1 MKRFQLLF
9 LLLAL
14 PMALQAA
21 DLINTLVVQTKN
33 GTQHRFVLI
42 SEKPQITFEGTNLVV
57 TCTKAEASA
66 TFALADVARFVYE
79 KEEATGINEL
89 TTPDAAVSFEGGMLV
104 ISQIKNG
111 ETVCVY
117 SADGRLQQ
125 TLKAYRSGSFRL
137 SLASLPSGVYLVKTG
152 TLTYKIMKR

>member
-66 TFALADVARFVYE
+66 TFALADVARFVDE
-79 KEEATGINEL
+79 KEEPTGINEL
-89 TTPDAAVSFEGGMLV
+89 TTPDAAVSFEGGML
-104 ISQIKNG
+104 
-111 ETVCVY
+111 
-117 SADGRLQQ
+117 DGRLQQ

-152 TLTYKIMKR
+152 TLTYKITKR